1 MPERIG
7 IDTFV
12 RELFVSEAVTT
23 VIQGVMMQDHR
34 AELVCKGTEVGLH
47 GQ

>member
-12 RELFVSEAVTT
+12 RELFVSEAVTM
-23 VIQGVMMQDHR
+23 VIPGVVMQDDR
-34 AELVCKGTEVGLH
+34 AELICKGMEVGLR
-47 GQ
+47 G